1 MDDLNEEDWPS
12 QYSFRVDSDFE
23 NLKIG
28 SSHPTKSEREAIVPT
43 SSSTSSRRSSVH
55 KAVLEKAETKREVT
69 QLTQQLAEMHN
80 LLAQMVQIV
89 TEKRVTSAAM
99 SIPWQK
105 TTNSANATI
114 ITISNDAK
122 VEPMTLPT
130 KVMGMDPISL
140 DTPTMAIADSLPVYH
155 AGEIRLHERNLYS

>member
-1 MDDLNEEDWPS
+1 M
-12 QYSFRVDSDFE
+12 
-23 NLKIG
+23 
-28 SSHPTKSEREAIVPT
+28 
-43 SSSTSSRRSSVH
+43 
-55 KAVLEKAETKREVT
+55 AETKREVT

-114 ITISNDAK
+114 ITISNDAE

-130 KVMGMDPISL
+130 KVMRMDPISL
-140 DTPTMAIADSLPVYH
+140 DTPTMGIADTLLVYH
-155 AGEIRLHERNLYS
+155 AGDIGLHERNFYSLYEERTNINLHFLT